1 MKVKIVEVSP
11 RDGLQSIKEIIPTE
25 MKRRLISSLYSAG
38 FEEIEEISFAHPKIL
53 PQMADAEE
61 VYTKGS
67 ALVMN
72 KRGYDRAKKLGV
84 QKINIVFSPCEEFNM
99 KNMGKTRSEIVLMYK
114 TFMDKVPK
122 ENVRVYISMAFG
134 SPYSGEF
141 SRKKIES
148 CVRDARM
155 FGDTVVFC
163 DTVGVGI
170 RQDVKMFAEIAK
182 KMNVIP
188 ALHLHHR
195 GKEEP
200 AISLVK
206 AALFEGIHEF
216 DTSLTGLGGCPFA
229 ELSGENLS
237 TQTLIRH
244 LEAWGF
250 DCGIPSEALTEPTK
264 ISAEIRKFAL
274 KNRGHEIA
282 C

>member
-11 RDGLQSIKEIIPTE
+11 RDGLQSLQEFIPTE
-25 MKRRLISSLYSAG
+25 IKRKLISSLYSAG
-38 FEEIEEISFAHPKIL
+38 FEDIEEVSFAHPKIV

-61 VYTKGS
+61 VFVKGS

-72 KRGYDRAKKLGV
+72 KKGYDRAKKLGV
-84 QKINIVFSPCEEFNM
+84 KKINIVFSPCEEFNM
-99 KNMGKTRSEIVLMYK
+99 NNMGKTRSEIVLMYK

-122 ENVRVYISMAFG
+122 ESVRVYLSMAFG

-141 SRKKIES
+141 SRKTIES

-163 DTVGVGI
+163 DTVGIGI
-170 RQDVKMFAEIAK
+170 RQDVEMFAEISK
-182 KMNVIP
+182 ELEVKP

-195 GKEEP
+195 GREEP
-200 AISLVK
+200 ALSLVK
-206 AALFEGIHEF
+206 KALFEGITEF
-216 DTSLTGLGGCPFA
+216 DTSLSGLGGCPFA
-229 ELSGENLS
+229 EQSGENLS
-237 TQTLIRH
+237 TETLITH

-250 DCGIPSEALTEPTK
+250 DCGVSRDSLKESIK
-264 ISAEIRKFAL
+264 ISAEIQKFAL
-274 KNRGHEIA
+274 KNRSHEIA

>member
-11 RDGLQSIKEIIPTE
+11 RDGLQSLQEFIPTKI
-25 MKRRLISSLYSAG
+25 KRKLISSLYSAG
-38 FEEIEEISFAHPKIL
+38 FEDIEEVSFAHPKIV

-61 VYTKGS
+61 VFVKGS

-72 KRGYDRAKKLGV
+72 KKGYDRAKKLGV
-84 QKINIVFSPCEEFNM
+84 KKINIVFSPCEEFNM
-99 KNMGKTRSEIVLMYK
+99 NNMGKTRSEIVLMYK

-122 ENVRVYISMAFG
+122 ESVRVYLSMAFG

-141 SRKKIES
+141 SRKTIES

-163 DTVGVGI
+163 DTVGIGI
-170 RQDVKMFAEIAK
+170 RQDVEMFAEISK
-182 KMNVIP
+182 ELELKP

-195 GKEEP
+195 GREEP
-200 AISLVK
+200 ALSLVK
-206 AALFEGIHEF
+206 KALFEGITEF
-216 DTSLTGLGGCPFA
+216 DTSLSGLGGCPFA
-229 ELSGENLS
+229 EQSGENLS
-237 TQTLIRH
+237 TETLITH

-250 DCGIPSEALTEPTK
+250 DCGVSRDSLKESIK
-264 ISAEIRKFAL
+264 ISAEIQKFAL
-274 KNRGHEIA
+274 KNRSHEIA